1 MGFCK
6 DPQVSKENRV
16 LVGVKRIRVPFR
28 IPHMGQCGLAG
39 RRKPLSL
46 IKDIVHL
53 TPVPLDS
60 FVGENIL
67 MCPLIT

>member
-28 IPHMGQCGLAG
+28 IPQ
-39 RRKPLSL
+39 PW
-46 IKDIVHL
+46 
-53 TPVPLDS
+53 DS
-60 FVGENIL
+60 VAWQEGENRSF
-67 MCPLIT
+67 